1 MRSRPSPVAVTLA
14 ALLLGPPP
22 ALAQAP
28 AAAAPAAPAAAAEA
42 PVPATADAER
52 TTEAARRFERGLAF
66 YRDGEYRLAQIEF
79 DRAYELVPDYRVLY
93 NIGQVGIQLA
103 QYARAR
109 RALARYLAEGG
120 GEVPEERAAAVR
132 ADLEML
138 GQRTAFVTVEVSV
151 AGAEIRVDDE
161 PVGVAPL
168 PEPLLVDAG
177 RHAVA
182 ARLGQSTSAA
192 QYVTVAGGD
201 SVAVRIELGP
211 LLPAEPVAVP
221 LPVAPVAGVAVP
233 PAAPEAAPAPFARWW
248 LGWTAT
254 GVVAAGAVVTFA
266 LGDAAARLHQEQAEE
281 PTPRDDFDASYR
293 RAVGLLDTSAVLAV
307 GAAVAGGVSVYVTVR
322 HGRGGRPDPGG
333 TGRAAAVAR
342 APRGQRATVAV
353 GPAGITLHARF

>member
-1 MRSRPSPVAVTLA
+1 MRYFESLVTVALA
-14 ALLLGPPP
+14 ASLLGAPP

-28 AAAAPAAPAAAAEA
+28 AAAPAAPGATAAAPA
-42 PVPATADAER
+42 PATADAER

-93 NIGQVGIQLA
+93 NIGQVSIQLA

-120 GEVPEERAAAVR
+120 AEVSEERAAAVQ

-138 GQRTAFVTVEVSV
+138 AQRTAFVTVEVSV
-151 AGAEIRVDDE
+151 AGAEILVDDE

-182 ARLGQSTSAA
+182 ARHGQSTSAA

-201 SVAVRIELGP
+201 SITVQIELVRP
-211 LLPAEPVAVP
+211 VPAEPVTVP
-221 LPVAPVAGVAVP
+221 PPVAPVAVAAAPSAAPRRRARAVP
-233 PAAPEAAPAPFARWW
+233 A
-248 LGWTAT
+248 
-254 GVVAAGAVVTFA
+254 VVARVDRHPGSW
-266 LGDAAARLHQEQAEE
+266 
-281 PTPRDDFDASYR
+281 PRAPSSPSRSATRPRACTRSR
-293 RAVGLLDTSAVLAV
+293 RRSQPLATSSTRAI
-307 GAAVAGGVSVYVTVR
+307 
-322 HGRGGRPDPGG
+322 GGRWASSTLP
-333 TGRAAAVAR
+333 RCSRR
-342 APRGQRATVAV
+342 APRWRAASRST
-353 GPAGITLHARF
+353 